1 MYITKDIFSYM
12 LKGTCTRMFLA
23 SMLEW
28 QEILK
33 TETGINSTMNK
44 HIFIDSYNGIL
55 QWNIEKS
62 MNQLHTSTRLP
73 FKNVM

>member
-1 MYITKDIFSYM
+1 M

-28 QEILK
+28 QEVLK

-55 QWNIEKS
+55 HRVEKS
-62 MNQLHTSTRLP
+62 MNQLHTSTRMP
-73 FKNVM
+73 FKNMM